1 MASVIAEGEGK
12 VRQARLLHASYNFV
26 IHANMKL
33 TTARGHSDVA
43 EFSSRLN
50 VALETGGTRS

>member
-12 VRQARLLHASYNFV
+12 VRRARLLHASYDFV

-33 TTARGHSDVA
+33 TAACGHSDVA
-43 EFSSRLN
+43 ELSLRLN
-50 VALETGGTRS
+50 VALETGGARA